1 MSMTMATLAA
11 YGAALALT
19 LILAA
24 WLTPRAWWRR
34 PNLKALAVL
43 GGGTLAFGALFAA
56 WMGERWIGEPQ
67 PARAAPSPAL
77 VTAQAAP
84 AAGASYLVID
94 ELNLRDGRGIR
105 AQRVAVLP
113 AGSRVTATGAF
124 DGDWWRVRA
133 RVDGRALEGWASSL
147 WLRRADERGTGH

>member
-1 MSMTMATLAA
+1 MSMPTLAA

-19 LILAA
+19 LMLAA

-56 WMGERWIGEPQ
+56 WMGEPR
-67 PARAAPSPAL
+67 PALAAAAPAL
-77 VTAQAAP
+77 VTEQARP
-84 AAGASYLVID
+84 ATGANYLVID

-105 AQRVAVLP
+105 AQRLAVLP
-113 AGSRVTATGAF
+113 AGTRVTATGAF
-124 DGDWWRVRA
+124 DGDWWRVRT

-147 WLRRADERGTGH
+147 WLRRADERGIRH